1 MIRATK
7 VLGQHRWTQAA
18 ADTVVLDFDD
28 RHRRRM
34 AMTGTRGLE
43 FLLDLENAVALRG
56 GDALVLED
64 GRLIEVVA
72 AAEPLIEIRGADPL
86 HLVRVAWHLG
96 NRHLP
101 TQIMPKGLRIRRDH
115 VIEAMVKGLGAR
127 IIEIEAPFDPEGGA
141 YASSHAHAAEAHA
154 HAHAIPRMPM
164 PKPMPIPRMITIMVI
179 TTTTVITI
187 TTMATTITT
196 TNIATTI
203 ITTTITPMLMTT
215 SEPAP
220 ADAGSGMNADEAAA
234 LYRLMTWLSPSFP
247 VGAFSYSSGI
257 EWAVEAGDIT
267 DAASLR
273 DWLAAMLS
281 EGSGFCDAVF
291 LAQAH
296 RAASA
301 QDEAGLREIAE
312 LAAAFVPSRE
322 RQLETST
329 QGRAFIEIARSA
341 WACDGLDGM
350 VAACGGAMVYPVAVG
365 IVSAAHAVPLA
376 PAMHAFLHAVVS
388 NWISAGARLVPLGQT
403 DSQRILASLEAD
415 VAATA
420 KRALEASLDDLG
432 SATFR
437 ADLASLRHETQY
449 TRLFR
454 S

>member
-1 MIRATK
+1 
-7 VLGQHRWTQAA
+7 
-18 ADTVVLDFDD
+18 
-28 RHRRRM
+28 
-34 AMTGTRGLE
+34 
-43 FLLDLENAVALRG
+43 
-56 GDALVLED
+56 
-64 GRLIEVVA
+64 
-72 AAEPLIEIRGADPL
+72 
-86 HLVRVAWHLG
+86 
-96 NRHLP
+96 
-101 TQIMPKGLRIRRDH
+101 MPG
-115 VIEAMVKGLGAR
+115 
-127 IIEIEAPFDPEGGA
+127 
-141 YASSHAHAAEAHA
+141 
-154 HAHAIPRMPM
+154 
-164 PKPMPIPRMITIMVI
+164 TIMVTTAII
-179 TTTTVITI
+179 TMMITRTTIIMAITITI
-187 TTMATTITT
+187 TTTS
-196 TNIATTI
+196 IATTI

-220 ADAGSGMNADEAAA
+220 ADAGRGMNADEAVA

-273 DWLAAMLS
+273 DWLAAMLND
-281 EGSGFCDAVF
+281 GSGFCDAVF
-291 LAQAH
+291 VAQAH

-301 QDEAGLREIAE
+301 RDEAALREIAE

-329 QGRAFIEIARSA
+329 QGRAFIDIARSA
-341 WACDGLDGM
+341 WACEALDDM
-350 VAACGGAMVYPVAVG
+350 TAACGGPIVYPVAVG
-365 IVSAAHAVPLA
+365 LVSAAHAVPLA

-403 DSQRILASLEAD
+403 DSQRILAGLEAD

-420 KRALEASLDDLG
+420 KRALTASLDDLG
-432 SATFR
+432 SAAFR